1 MKGSPGIRP
10 RETLMTLIH
19 LASIHMLWALGAL
32 KRNCRLPVFSKN
44 LGPKLASPNIF
55 GYPLLVTQKSETPPP
70 YPSAFY
76 VLEH

>member
-19 LASIHMLWALGAL
+19 LASIHMLWALGGL
-32 KRNCRLPVFSKN
+32 KRTCRLFKKN

-55 GYPLLVTQKSETPPP
+55 GYPLLVTQKSEMPPP
-70 YPSAFY
+70 HPSAFY